1 MEANFT
7 IAEHRCKWKQCT
19 YRDIQKGESR
29 ALIMPYGSVKTT
41 MDQKEKEVRVKI
53 HNWLLKKD
61 KDYKRI
67 EYGRVN
73 EVIREVHVKWID
85 RNGESREDKF
95 RL

>member
-1 MEANFT
+1 
-7 IAEHRCKWKQCT
+7 
-19 YRDIQKGESR
+19 
-29 ALIMPYGSVKTT
+29 MPYGSVKTT

-73 EVIREVHVKWID
+73 EVLREVHVKWID